1 MFFNT
6 TTKKILI
13 CSSFCFVAV
22 ICLLS
27 GGKTCLAADESVQY
41 YKMLTTLEYSGKT
54 QFRNQAEL
62 FFTVKKQFLSDDK
75 TLYFLTAKDISSTK
89 LESPLNMSF
98 FIDSKTHYL
107 SADNG
112 DLAFIEKLT
121 NYCVDEIKSV
131 AKNSVEKSWQQSF
144 NLSPIDKSFSSSLGF
159 GLNATKFKTQN
170 FGEVIAVRAISKPF
184 TIATSD
190 GKNGMGDVQGTLN
203 ALYLFDPKIENV
215 YMSIAVFEATTKVNG
230 SKEVLRYEL
239 ATYQTDADGTSINL
253 TGLGKEFE
261 SYARKV
267 GLTTE
272 AVKMEKLSVLPQWVR
287 SDGFRVIQAS
297 NICAAIACEGALNPV
312 ATLYIPAARTITMQG
327 ASTLGATGNTATV
340 SGLLAKNLTGVGA
353 MKIAVVPAFAAGGI
367 SGATLIGGGAAA
379 AGGAVAVGGGGGG
392 GGSAASP

>member
-1 MFFNT
+1 MPFDV
-6 TTKKILI
+6 TKRILI
-13 CSSFCFVAV
+13 CSFCFVAV
-22 ICLLS
+22 TCLLP
-27 GGKTCLAADESVQY
+27 GGKACMAADESVQY
-41 YKMLTTLEYSGKT
+41 YKMLTTLEFAGKT
-54 QFRNQAEL
+54 QFRNQAEM
-62 FFTVKKQFLSDDK
+62 FFTVKKQVLSDDK
-75 TLYFLTAKDISSTK
+75 TLYFLTAKDLSSTK

-98 FIDSKTHYL
+98 FIDSKTQYM

-121 NYCVDEIKSV
+121 NYCVDEVKG
-131 AKNSVEKSWQQSF
+131 ATKNSVEKSWQQSF
-144 NLSPIDKSFSSSLGF
+144 NLSLIDKSFASPLGF
-159 GLNATKFKTQN
+159 DLNATKFKTQS

-190 GKNGMGDVQGTLN
+190 GKNGMGNVQGTLN

-230 SKEVLRYEL
+230 AKEGLRYEL

-267 GLTTE
+267 GLTTD
-272 AVKMEKLSVLPQWVR
+272 AVKMEKLSTLPQWVR

-312 ATLYIPAARTITMQG
+312 ATLYVPAARTVTMQG
-327 ASTLGATGNTATV
+327 ASMLGATGNAVTV
-340 SGLLAKNLTGVGA
+340 SSLLAKNVAGVGA
-353 MKIAVVPAFAAGGI
+353 MKIAVVPALAAGGL
-367 SGATLIGGGAAA
+367 SGSTLLLGGGAAA

-392 GGSAASP
+392 GGSSASP